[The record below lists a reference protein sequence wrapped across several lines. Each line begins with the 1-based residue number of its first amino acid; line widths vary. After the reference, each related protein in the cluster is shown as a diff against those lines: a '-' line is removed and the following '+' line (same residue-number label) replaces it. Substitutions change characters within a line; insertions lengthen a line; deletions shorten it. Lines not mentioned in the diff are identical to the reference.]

1 MRLSSTLLAL
11 AAVLAMTSTAQAA
24 TTSGT
29 ANATVIAP
37 LAITAVDS
45 MEFGNITPPS
55 SGSGTVASS
64 VDAPTG
70 GVGQFGTRRDGTF
83 TVTGDSSLTYNT
95 TGSDTLLSLIGPG
108 GNTLDGT
115 LTLTSAS
122 GGSLAGGPDTLSAK
136 GVLNV
141 TSTKPAGAYNGSYN
155 VTVNYN

>member
-11 AAVLAMTSTAQAA
+11 TAILAMTGTAQAA

-29 ANATVIAP
+29 ANATVVAP
-37 LAITAVDS
+37 LAIAAVDT
-45 MEFGNITPPS
+45 MEFGSITPPA
-55 SGSGTVASS
+55 SGTGTVASS

-70 GVGQFGTRRDGTF
+70 GASQFGARRDGTF
-83 TVTGDSSLTYNT
+83 TVTGDAGLTYNT
-95 TGSDTLLSLIGPG
+95 TGSDTTLGLVGPG

-141 TSTKPAGAYNGSYN
+141 NSSKPAGAYNGSYN
-155 VTVNYN
+155 VVVNYN